1 MIDDAS
7 SNVEVTNRGT
17 IRCSCCDVGQSPT
30 SPFKGG
36 GSLLEVR
43 ADVSEKELTVVGEV
57 TGGVTLGRGEVKPS
71 RNCLSLPITDA
82 NGVAGNEFS
91 CPPSNPDSDVMVV
104 TDDNQ
109 FQKRIWDKI
118 TC

>member
-1 MIDDAS
+1 M
-7 SNVEVTNRGT
+7 
-17 IRCSCCDVGQSPT
+17 
-30 SPFKGG
+30 
-36 GSLLEVR
+36 LEVR
-43 ADVSEKELTVVGEV
+43 AVVSEKELIVVGEV

-71 RNCLSLPITDA
+71 RNCLNLFITED

-91 CPPSNPDSDVMVV
+91 CPPSNPDSDAMVA